1 MTATATQDED
11 LIILND
17 DTSSN
22 DIFNF
27 DTTTIVAQPTQ
38 TTDVIDFGNDD
49 LVILDAPV
57 SSESVSV
64 EPEISLVQEDA
75 TSASTDFDF
84 GFSFDTPVATES
96 VVVEEVVAPVVED
109 ATSDFSFDFNTD
121 TVQTQEEVSVVE
133 DVVTQKVETPVL
145 EEVSMI
151 ETISDVSPVSFETTN
166 VVEMTQEV
174 VEPPVVLNEGFDV
187 NAILDTTIAQLQ
199 ARKDVIASTKSQ
211 KWSAVSDLLSQIA
224 ALQSQVEVLNTD
236 ISELEFENKKI
247 DKNISSIEKM
257 KTESVDISETTTERT
272 RKHAAEKI
280 KNSK

>member
-64 EPEISLVQEDA
+64 EPEISLVQEEA

-84 GFSFDTPVATES
+84 GFSFDTPVATQS
-96 VVVEEVVAPVVED
+96 SVVEEVVAPVVED

-133 DVVTQKVETPVL
+133 DVVIQTVETPVF
-145 EEVSMI
+145 EE
-151 ETISDVSPVSFETTN
+151 VSPVSFETSN

-174 VEPPVVLNEGFDV
+174 VEAPVVLNEGFDV

-211 KWSAVSDLLSQIA
+211 K
-224 ALQSQVEVLNTD
+224 
-236 ISELEFENKKI
+236 
-247 DKNISSIEKM
+247 
-257 KTESVDISETTTERT
+257 
-272 RKHAAEKI
+272 
-280 KNSK
+280 